1 MAVMAASVARGKF
14 LAPTLV
20 TTPAPAPAPIS
31 TPATN
36 PSAKNVATLHTLMRE
51 VVTSGTAAGQF
62 TGVPGGP
69 VYAKTGTAEFGSS
82 SPPPTHAWLV
92 GWQGNVAF
100 AAFVDTGKS
109 GAIAAGP
116 VVRSFLTGLH
126 RG

>member
-1 MAVMAASVARGKF
+1 MAVMAASVARGRF

-20 TTPAPAPAPIS
+20 TSPAPPAGDRSPRR
-31 TPATN
+31 PAT
-36 PSAKNVATLHTLMRE
+36 PSAKDIATLHTLMRE

-69 VYAKTGTAEFGSS
+69 VYAKTGTAEFGSA
-82 SPPPTHAWLV
+82 SPPPTHGWLV

-109 GAIAAGP
+109 GASAAGP
-116 VVRSFLTGLH
+116 VVRAFLTALH
-126 RG
+126 R